1 MNSTPAAVPAEVPIV
16 SKEEEEHDPEPQLL
30 GQWALCL
37 SGGGYRAMLFHLG
50 AVWRLNEAGYLPKLD
65 RVSSVSGG
73 SILAGALALA
83 WGDLGFNPAG
93 VAQRFDEK
101 VVRPVRGLAG
111 KTIDVPGVLKGLFTP
126 RTIAQEMVKS
136 YRRHLYGEK
145 TLQDF
150 PPRPIFVINAA
161 NVQTGALWRFSRP
174 FMGDFRVGRV
184 PNPLIEVAM
193 AVAASGAFPPFLSP
207 VRLDLKPESFTL
219 RDRTDLHDPALRTTV
234 YLSDGGVYD
243 NLGLETAWKSHQNV
257 LVSDGGGKLDPDAK
271 PKTDWPRHAKRVV
284 DVVDNQVRSLRKR
297 QLISSYRRKVR
308 GGAYWGIRTD
318 IKDYG
323 LEDTLPA
330 PFKRTTELAHLPTRA
345 AEVASATQER
355 LINWGYAVADTAL
368 RKHVDASVPK
378 GSLPYPAVAI

>member
-1 MNSTPAAVPAEVPIV
+1 
-16 SKEEEEHDPEPQLL
+16 
-30 GQWALCL
+30 
-37 SGGGYRAMLFHLG
+37 
-50 AVWRLNEAGYLPKLD
+50 
-65 RVSSVSGG
+65 
-73 SILAGALALA
+73 
-83 WGDLGFNPAG
+83 
-93 VAQRFDEK
+93 
-101 VVRPVRGLAG
+101 
-111 KTIDVPGVLKGLFTP
+111 
-126 RTIAQEMVKS
+126 
-136 YRRHLYGEK
+136 
-145 TLQDF
+145 
-150 PPRPIFVINAA
+150 VINAA

-243 NLGLETAWKSHQNV
+243 NLGLEKVWKSHQNV

-271 PKTDWPRHAKRVV
+271 PKTDWLRHAKRVV

-323 LEDTLPA
+323 LKDILLA
-330 PFKRTTELAHLPTRA
+330 PFERTTELAHLPTRA
-345 AEVASATQER
+345 VEVPFATQER

-378 GSLPYPAVAI
+378 GNLPYPAVAI